1 MKNESNRKLIT
12 KILNILMNIFIVT
25 FGIVLL
31 VSIYNLIQVN
41 ILGNDKSSF
50 FGYSL
55 FEVQSGSMADT
66 IEKGDWII
74 VKYSDEIKLNDIVT
88 YKEGND
94 YITHRVIES
103 YGEVFTTKGDAN
115 NTKDE
120 PITSE
125 QIVGKVVKILP
136 AFGIFR
142 ATIFNPFVLIA
153 LIVTIYIINLT
164 FKKNN
169 NDVESK
175 NGDSLIEK
183 NVEKLISLIQNKY
196 YQLKKNKKQPDN
208 ISVKVVENKESSL
221 DKENV
226 DKKENIEKSDIVNE
240 NVAEQLDDTLPD
252 VNEDFDKTLYFRNVK
267 VLKEDIDNIKN
278 PKSIQNVEE
287 NQVTEEIVATEKEI
301 KQGLELIHKK
311 RKKFKN
317 IIDKAMFMK
326 EEELEEILDV
336 LNEEENLKSNE
347 ATIREV
353 LIETYI
359 DGKYYNYC
367 GNVNVEYDGRTI
379 NTLVNSAIKT
389 ASEDL
394 IKNYKGSDTK
404 FSNKVNKISNMLYLI
419 NYLEHPYIKL
429 ATIDEKRKFYKD
441 KILKYVTDIF
451 FNPELLEETINKI
464 LKIQSK
470 YKGMLKYTI
479 EKLGTNMFILE
490 FNQLSKKNVYGLE
503 LKHNVSFSKVYS
515 DYIIDKTYSDGV
527 IAEDKLEVLIN
538 LLLIELVKNMYSGEF
553 NKKYIL
559 YVPESLYSKVNK
571 LIKIFKLIEDEYAK
585 NNIIILVRY
594 ENLIEHKKNILK
606 LMKIGYKFAV
616 DLEDSDLSVMK
627 ESVVQMME
635 YIFIKKDYIT
645 KYSKISLSKEIEDKV
660 IIDNIENKIGSYWG
674 E

>member
-1 MKNESNRKLIT
+1 MKNESNRKLIS
-12 KILNILMNIFIVT
+12 KILNILMNIFIII

-120 PITSE
+120 PITNE

-326 EEELEEILDV
+326 EEELEEILNV

>member
-326 EEELEEILDV
+326 EEELEEILNV

>member
-164 FKKNN
+164 FEKNN

-317 IIDKAMFMK
+317 IIDKAMFIK

>member
-1 MKNESNRKLIT
+1 MKNESNRKLIS

-169 NDVESK
+169 NDVE
-175 NGDSLIEK
+175 NNDSVIEK
-183 NVEKLISLIQNKY
+183 NVEKLISLIHNKY

-326 EEELEEILDV
+326 EEELEEILNV

>member
-317 IIDKAMFMK
+317 IIDKAMFIK

>member
-1 MKNESNRKLIT
+1 MKNESNRKLIS
-12 KILNILMNIFIVT
+12 KILNILMNIFIII

-120 PITSE
+120 PITNE

-169 NDVESK
+169 NDVE
-175 NGDSLIEK
+175 NNDSVIEK
-183 NVEKLISLIQNKY
+183 NVEKLISLIKNKY
-196 YQLKKNKKQPDN
+196 SQLKKNKKQPDN
-208 ISVKVVENKESSL
+208 ISIKVVENKESSP
-221 DKENV
+221 
-226 DKKENIEKSDIVNE
+226 DKKSVNKEEDIENSNILNENIE
-240 NVAEQLDDTLPD
+240 EQLDNTLPD

-267 VLKEDIDNIKN
+267 VSKEDIDNIKN

-326 EEELEEILDV
+326 EEELEEILNV

>member
-1 MKNESNRKLIT
+1 MKNESNRKLIS
-12 KILNILMNIFIVT
+12 KILNILMNIFIII

-196 YQLKKNKKQPDN
+196 YQLNKNKKQPDN

-317 IIDKAMFMK
+317 IIDKAMFIK

>member
-120 PITSE
+120 PITNE

-169 NDVESK
+169 NDVE
-175 NGDSLIEK
+175 NNDSVIEK
-183 NVEKLISLIQNKY
+183 NVEKLISLIKNKY
-196 YQLKKNKKQPDN
+196 SQLKKNKKQPDN
-208 ISVKVVENKESSL
+208 ISIKVVENKESSL

-317 IIDKAMFMK
+317 IIDKAMFIK